1 MEHHP
6 ESVPINAL
14 VAVEG
19 QSEHNTLLYLLIDTH
34 DRQPRLISSA
44 VTDFFPAVY
53 LNLLPSSIE
62 LTGTPLGDGTALVV
76 GGKDLLPKAVPPTAL
91 EMTRMIAT
99 CRVVLPATMVR
110 LSAGRMGFS
119 QGEQTLM
126 FLAGANSIFYGEQLL
141 TTANPEVTASAFTS
155 PLLSFSSF
163 C

>member
-1 MEHHP
+1 M
-6 ESVPINAL
+6 
-14 VAVEG
+14 
-19 QSEHNTLLYLLIDTH
+19 
-34 DRQPRLISSA
+34 
-44 VTDFFPAVY
+44 
-53 LNLLPSSIE
+53 
-62 LTGTPLGDGTALVV
+62 V

-141 TTANPEVTASAFTS
+141 TTANPEVSSQRLYLSSPPLNFYFSPHSAIYHHACALHSPIGISAFRYPRS
-155 PLLSFSSF
+155 I
-163 C
+163 

>member
-1 MEHHP
+1 MFISLCSLP
-6 ESVPINAL
+6 V
-14 VAVEG
+14 
-19 QSEHNTLLYLLIDTH
+19 LL
-34 DRQPRLISSA
+34 S
-44 VTDFFPAVY
+44 F
-53 LNLLPSSIE
+53 IE
-62 LTGTPLGDGTALVV
+62 ILGTPLGDGTALVV

-141 TTANPEVTASAFTS
+141 TTANPEVSNSSTSRPHLHMASERAVLWELVPFEDLIYLS
-155 PLLSFSSF
+155 LPLSLRRLTKIGNFSQLLG
-163 C
+163 